1 MDIREEL
8 SKRAKQFN
16 KVMCSFLPKEEG
28 MQKTIYAAMNYS
40 LLAGGKRLRP
50 ILMEETYRMF
60 SSVYETENERDVI
73 ESFMS
78 AIEMIHTYS
87 LIHDDL
93 PAMDDDDLRRGKPT
107 CHKQYD
113 EATAIL
119 AGDGLLTR
127 AFEVLAS
134 DKTWVDPVVRC
145 ELISLLGNAAGM
157 HGMVAGQMLDLMS
170 EGDLELSLTDIVR
183 LQALK
188 TGRLLV
194 FACEAGAVLGKASFE
209 ERQALK
215 AYAADLGLAFQITD
229 DILDI
234 EGSVEKMGK
243 NLRKDVKAGKATY
256 VSVVGVDAA
265 KKKAKELIAHAI
277 EMLKPFGDK
286 ADLLRDL
293 ALFILTRDH

>member
-1 MDIREEL
+1 MSKLSDCLKDVRKLVDEEL
-8 SKRAKQFN
+8 DKLLHPLANPEK
-16 KVMCSFLPKEEG
+16 KVIEAMR
-28 MQKTIYAAMNYS
+28 YAS
-40 LLAGGKRLRP
+40 IGGGKALRP
-50 ILMEETYRMF
+50 FLLMQTAQLFGISPMQSIR
-60 SSVYETENERDVI
+60 VAT
-73 ESFMS
+73 
-78 AIEMIHTYS
+78 ALEMVHCYS

-93 PAMDDDDLRRGKPT
+93 PAMDDDDLRRGKPS
-107 CHKQYD
+107 CHKQFD

-157 HGMVAGQMLDLMS
+157 HGMVGGQMLDLMS
-170 EGDLELSLTDIVR
+170 EGELELSLTDIVR
-183 LQALK
+183 LQSLK

-194 FACEAGAVLGKASFE
+194 FACEAGAVLGNASFE

-215 AYAADLGLAFQITD
+215 NYAADLGLAFQITD

-234 EGSVEKMGK
+234 EGTVEKMGK
-243 NLRKDVKAGKATY
+243 NLRKDVEAGKATY

-265 KKKAKELIAHAI
+265 KKKAKELITHAI
-277 EMLKPFGDK
+277 EALQPFGEK